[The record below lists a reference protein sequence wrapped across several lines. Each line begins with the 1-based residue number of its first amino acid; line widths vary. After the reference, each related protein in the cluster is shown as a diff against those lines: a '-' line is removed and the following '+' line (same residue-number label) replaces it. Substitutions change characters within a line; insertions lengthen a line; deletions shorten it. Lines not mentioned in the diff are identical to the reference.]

1 MEQGVFNIV
10 RCQSFIVYWDN
21 DERGRGQQFQWKQS
35 VHITGRLSS
44 QQEHAE
50 GAWCHFLL

>member
-1 MEQGVFNIV
+1 MEQGVFNIE

-44 QQEHAE
+44 KQEHAE